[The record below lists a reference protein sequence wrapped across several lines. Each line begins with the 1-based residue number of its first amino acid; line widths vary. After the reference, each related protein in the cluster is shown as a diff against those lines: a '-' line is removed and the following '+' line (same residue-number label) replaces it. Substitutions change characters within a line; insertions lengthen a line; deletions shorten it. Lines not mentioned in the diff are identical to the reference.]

1 MKKLLLIALT
11 SVLCLSSCSSDD
23 SSDETLP
30 ENPSE
35 NPSTDISALIGN
47 WKYTSGTTNGIDTP
61 LTTCGNSE
69 IVQFSDD
76 NVYTTEDLIQ
86 EGNECIL
93 NQLITANYEV
103 LGNQITLT
111 NSNIDIFNN
120 SIFEFNIDGDTLS
133 LSSTV
138 SGFEII
144 SFFTKTTDPLFSE
157 TETTEPSESSALI
170 GKWRLD
176 FYTPFTENGVTY
188 SIEECEKESIYEYKE
203 DGTLTYEYVLD
214 IEDGNGTCGVDD
226 DDTYNYTVDGN
237 KLIVE
242 DDQETTTVTFSIS
255 EDELTLTYENG
266 DIERYL
272 KTTDPF
278 FSEL

>member
-11 SVLCLSSCSSDD
+11 SALCLSSCSDDD
-23 SSDETLP
+23 SSGEVP
-30 ENPSE
+30 PE
-35 NPSTDISALIGN
+35 NPSTDINALIGK
-47 WKYTSGTTNGIDTP
+47 WKYTSGTTNGIDIP

-76 NVYTTEDLIQ
+76 NIYTTEDLIQ
-86 EGNECIL
+86 EGNECTL
-93 NQLITANYEV
+93 NQIITANYEV

-111 NSNIDIFNN
+111 NSNIDVFNN
-120 SIFEFNIDGDTLS
+120 SIFEFNIDGNTLS

-157 TETTEPSESSALI
+157 TETIDSPESSALI

-176 FYTPFTENGVTY
+176 FFTPFTEDGITH
-188 SIEECEKESIYEYKE
+188 SIQECEKESIYEYTE
-203 DGTLTYEYVLD
+203 DGIYAYEYVLN

-226 DDTYNYTVDGN
+226 EGISNYTVNGN
-237 KLIVE
+237 KLIIE
-242 DDQETTTVTFSIS
+242 DDRETTTTTFSIS
-255 EDELTLTYENG
+255 EGVLTLIYENG
-266 DIERYL
+266 EIDKYI